1 MTKRKGTVSKRPVTP
16 ASARTTVAPTPSTS
30 SGGFDLKLLRD
41 LARIANEYDLE
52 SVELRPDGGICISRV
67 PASGGRMVA
76 APVSPASLSLVPPM
90 AMSVSPSLKGEAPQI
105 EDGVMITSPF
115 VGTFYRAGSP
125 ENPPFVEVGQSIRKG
140 QVVCIVEAMKL
151 MNEIEAEVDGKLIE
165 VLVKNG
171 EHVEYG
177 QPLFRMAK
185 Q

>member
-1 MTKRKGTVSKRPVTP
+1 MTKRKGTVSKRSVSP
-16 ASARTTVAPTPSTS
+16 ATARTTVAPTPPTT
-30 SGGFDLKLLRD
+30 GGFDLKLLRD

-67 PASGGRMVA
+67 PASGARMVA
-76 APVSPASLSLVPPM
+76 APMSPASLSLVPPV
-90 AMSVSPSLKGEAPQI
+90 ASSPSPKAEAPKL

-115 VGTFYRAGSP
+115 VGTFYRASSP
-125 ENPPFVEVGQSIRKG
+125 ENPPFAEVGQSIRKG

-151 MNEIEAEVDGKLIE
+151 MNEIEADVDGKLIE

-185 Q
+185 L